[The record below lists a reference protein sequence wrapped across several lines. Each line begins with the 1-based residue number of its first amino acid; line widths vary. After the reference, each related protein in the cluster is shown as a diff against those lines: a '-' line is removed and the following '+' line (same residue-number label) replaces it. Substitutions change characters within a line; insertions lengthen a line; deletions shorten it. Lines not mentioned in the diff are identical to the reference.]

1 MKKNLEILFKKLD
14 FKIEIQSIKKNLCIY
29 NVLFI
34 TQYLILSNT
43 FN

>member
-14 FKIEIQSIKKNLCIY
+14 FENEIQSIKKNLCIY

-34 TQYLILSNT
+34 TQYLILLNT